1 MADSIQF
8 PRGNKATM
16 PVLPDGAP
24 GWCKDEKALYIGH
37 PDGNQKVGD
46 AAIFQR
52 VTNLETAQ
60 KALAEAQTA
69 LETAQ
74 KNLADAQ
81 TDLAE
86 AQRVLSETV
95 SGHTNTLKTQ
105 GEELAKKL
113 EANAVTAQAT
123 LADTADLA
131 AVIGAFNSLISAM
144 KTSKV
149 MNE

>member
-16 PVLPDGAP
+16 PELPDGAP

-46 AAIFQR
+46 TAIFQR
-52 VTNLETAQ
+52 VTDLET
-60 KALAEAQTA
+60 AQTA

-74 KNLADAQ
+74 KNLANAQ
-81 TDLAE
+81 TELAK
-86 AQRVLSETV
+86 AHQSLSGTV
-95 SGHTNTLKTQ
+95 SGHTNTLKSQ

-113 EANAVTAQAT
+113 EADAVTAQAP

>member
-37 PDGNQKVGD
+37 PEGNQKVGD
-46 AAIFQR
+46 AAMFQKM
-52 VTNLETAQ
+52 TNLETAQ
-60 KALAEAQTA
+60 KT
-69 LETAQ
+69 
-74 KNLADAQ
+74 
-81 TDLAE
+81 
-86 AQRVLSETV
+86 LSETV
-95 SGHTNTLKTQ
+95 ASHTTELKTQ
-105 GEELAKKL
+105 GEALGRKL
-113 EANAVTAQAT
+113 EANAVEAQAA
-123 LADTADLA
+123 LGETADLA
-131 AVIGAFNSLISAM
+131 AVIGAVNSLIAAM